1 MRKSSAYCCCFG
13 LGLLLL
19 TGCTETTAEP
29 KKDPG
34 SIIGKKTQKIG
45 KFDPKAGKRVS
56 DSKIR
61 ATDPITAPLSAYG
74 PMLEKISKS
83 QIEHAVRLFHGFN
96 NRYPK
101 DYDEFMAEIIKKNRI
116 KLPVLPGRMRYEYDE
131 ANHKLVIVEEPAPA
145 DTTAE
150 K

>member
-1 MRKSSAYCCCFG
+1 MGKSSGYWCCLG

-19 TGCTETTAEP
+19 AGCTETPAEP
-29 KKDPG
+29 PKKSG
-34 SIIGKKTQKIG
+34 SIIGKKTQEIG

-74 PMLEKISKS
+74 PMLEKISKA
-83 QIEHAVRLFHGFN
+83 QIEHAVNLFHGFN
-96 NRYPK
+96 GRYPK

-131 ANHKLVIVEEPAPA
+131 ANHKLVIVEEPAE
-145 DTTAE
+145 AE